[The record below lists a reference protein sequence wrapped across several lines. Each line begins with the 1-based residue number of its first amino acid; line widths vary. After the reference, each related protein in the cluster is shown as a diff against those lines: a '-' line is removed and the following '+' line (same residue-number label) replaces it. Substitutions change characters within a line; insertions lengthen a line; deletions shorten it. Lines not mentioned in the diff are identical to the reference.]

1 MIHMFMPF
9 LLGFWGSIMG
19 PSQSGPSFMIDPGS
33 TLEIHGSSNVN
44 TFICLCRQSFVPMP
58 WSSSGDL
65 EPGQGEWRFK
75 NTRLTLQTQL
85 FDCGKKVMNKDFYL
99 ALKAKEH
106 PRMQIELQSIEKGQV
121 IGPAWTTLATHTL
134 ITIAGRS
141 RQVPIHAKVR
151 RLTSTKLQVIAEKP
165 LKMTDFGIHP
175 PTALMGMIKTN
186 DDITIHMNLILH
198 ILG

>member
-1 MIHMFMPF
+1 
-9 LLGFWGSIMG
+9 MG
-19 PSQSGPSFMIDPGS
+19 LPIRAILYDRSVS

-85 FDCGKKVMNKDFYL
+85 FDCGNKVMNKFL
-99 ALKAKEH
+99 SGPE
-106 PRMQIELQSIEKGQV
+106 GQKNIPECRSSSSRSKRPV

-141 RQVPIHAKVR
+141 RRVPIHAKVR
-151 RLTSTKLQVIAEKP
+151 RLTSSTKLQVIAEALEDDRLRDP
-165 LKMTDFGIHP
+165 S

-186 DDITIHMNLILH
+186 DDITIHDLILH